1 MYTILADGKTVY
13 APNLARD
20 GYGVI
25 SPKLTLELNKAGS
38 LTFVLP
44 PNNVMYDG
52 IKKLKSIVTVF
63 DDEEEIFRG
72 RVLHDEKDFYNK
84 KSLYCE
90 GELSFF
96 VDSIQKRYDYQG
108 TLDNLFGFYI
118 NNHNKQVEEEKQFTV
133 GQITVTDNNDYV
145 HYSSSQYPNT
155 WDELVSKLVNTHGGY
170 IRTRLSNGVR
180 YVDYIEDYNSYSSQ
194 VIEFG
199 VNMLDIS
206 EYISADEVFT
216 VLIPLGAEIKSDL
229 EEPTRLTVQAVNNG
243 KDYIEDADAIALF
256 GRIWRV
262 QKWDNVT
269 IASNLLTKGKEFL
282 KRGIEMAVT
291 ITIKAIDLHLLN
303 VDTERIKLGDYVRV
317 VSLPHK
323 LDKYFQCTKIVID
336 LVNPDK
342 TEFTLGSA
350 TSSMTEK
357 QVNNTRNVQNTIAV
371 VQDNMQ
377 KMGA

>member
-1 MYTILADGKTVY
+1 
-13 APNLARD
+13 
-20 GYGVI
+20 
-25 SPKLTLELNKAGS
+25 
-38 LTFVLP
+38 
-44 PNNVMYDG
+44 
-52 IKKLKSIVTVF
+52 
-63 DDEEEIFRG
+63 
-72 RVLHDEKDFYNK
+72 
-84 KSLYCE
+84 
-90 GELSFF
+90 
-96 VDSIQKRYDYQG
+96 
-108 TLDNLFGFYI
+108 
-118 NNHNKQVEEEKQFTV
+118 
-133 GQITVTDNNDYV
+133 
-145 HYSSSQYPNT
+145 
-155 WDELVSKLVNTHGGY
+155 
-170 IRTRLSNGVR
+170 
-180 YVDYIEDYNSYSSQ
+180 
-194 VIEFG
+194 
-199 VNMLDIS
+199 MLDIS